1 VPLFVIESSVASVP
15 PHADAGIER
24 EILLATDLLVEAVED
39 AGKLEH
45 RASARFGV
53 EDPGRVRGLSGRPQG
68 PGGHAAP
75 GDGGRVADGC
85 LESER
90 RIGLLRRR
98 DEMTAADLEG
108 LARILLVA
116 GEVYGDPAVPQDPS
130 VVERA

>member
-1 VPLFVIESSVASVP
+1 
-15 PHADAGIER
+15 
-24 EILLATDLLVEAVED
+24 
-39 AGKLEH
+39 
-45 RASARFGV
+45 

-85 LESER
+85 LEGER

-108 LARILLVA
+108 LAGILLVA
-116 GEVYGDPAVPQDPS
+116 GEVYGDPAVPQGPS
-130 VVERA
+130 VVERAQCREDDHVAALHVARPDSPCAASAADEPLALDDRVEVSDEEDP